1 MEKDE
6 LLKRVLMM
14 QRLQGMETEPISA
27 EDPYA
32 SMEKDQLISM
42 IHFLVKREDE
52 RAQENQELKDMVKD
66 LRDTHKQD
74 VKTQTNLLKSIDR
87 LTNQVADLTT
97 QNKTLQQKVNDLLS
111 QISVGNKVRFGSTSQ
126 KGTKKKAAPVQD
138 REKDQDDFDGT
149 NGAAMSSNQQADTAP
164 ADETESAGQA
174 RRSFEYRK
182 GMKYQTM
189 FADDRIVHESD
200 KNLLPEGATYIRSEY
215 KSSYDQ
221 VSYIVQHDYEII
233 IYKDKDGIMR
243 KGYFPKVSAESENET
258 VMDRFPGTHASCS
271 LLANL
276 VFNKYHMN
284 TPVYREMVRLLN
296 NKMNVS
302 RNTVYNWFVKG
313 SEHLKKVLPVLKEKL
328 LAKGAVVNC
337 DETWCRVKV
346 AGKYG
351 KKYIWCMVNK
361 EAKVAVYF
369 YDDGSR
375 GRQVLRDFLGETEI
389 SALQS
394 DGFNVYMYLDKE
406 LVDVDH
412 LCCLAHAR
420 AKFKYAQEQGK
431 DADAEYFITSIGR
444 LYDLEEQYRLRHL
457 TPQQIQQE
465 RQGEQTSKI
474 IQRMRQR
481 LDKLL
486 ADTIGMRGYLMH
498 KALNYLKSFW
508 NQLILYLK
516 DGRYSI
522 DNTLAERTLRPMTVE
537 RKNSLTFGSHDG
549 VEVSVIY
556 HTFIETCKMCGVS
569 TLEYFKEFFK
579 AIMQGRTDYERSAC
593 RLLPSGRKNML
604 PMTIGIKNN

>member
-14 QRLQGMETEPISA
+14 QRLRGMETEPVSA

-42 IHFLVKREDE
+42 IHFLVKREEE
-52 RAQENQELKDMVKD
+52 RAQENQELKDMVRE
-66 LRDTHKQD
+66 LRGTR
-74 VKTQTNLLKSIDR
+74 NSLMKS
-87 LTNQVADLTT
+87 V
-97 QNKTLQQKVNDLLS
+97 DLLS
-111 QISVGNKVRFGSTSQ
+111 KQLSDSSNEKAALLQKIDDLMSMISVNNKVRFGSTSQ

-138 REKDQDDFDGT
+138 REKDKDDFDGT
-149 NGAAMSSNQQADTAP
+149 NGATMSSNQQTDAAP
-164 ADETESAGQA
+164 ADGTESTEHTQK
-174 RRSFEYRK
+174 SFEYRK

-189 FADDRIVHESD
+189 FADNRVLHESD
-200 KNLLPEGATYIRSEY
+200 VNLLPEGATVIKRVCESTYE
-215 KSSYDQ
+215 Q
-221 VSYIVQHDYEII
+221 VSYIVQHDYEMI

-243 KGYFPKVSAESENET
+243 KGYFPKASVETDNET
-258 VMDRFPGTHASCS
+258 VIDRFPGTHASCS

-313 SEHLKKVLPVLKEKL
+313 SDHLKKVLPVLKEKL

-375 GRQVLRDFLGETEI
+375 GRQVLRDFLGDTEI
-389 SALQS
+389 DALQS

-431 DADAEYFITSIGR
+431 DADAEYFISNIGR
-444 LYDLEEQYRLRHL
+444 LYDLEEQYRLKHL
-457 TPQQIQQE
+457 TPQQIQRE
-465 RQGEQTSKI
+465 RQGEQTTKI
-474 IQRMRQR
+474 IQRIRQR

-486 ADTIGMRGYLMH
+486 ADSSGMRGDLMN

-508 NQLILYLK
+508 NQLILYVK

-522 DNTLAERTLRPMTVE
+522 DNSLAERTLRPMTVE
-537 RKNSLTFGSHDG
+537 RKNSLSFGSHDG
-549 VEVSVIY
+549 AEVSVIY

-579 AIMQGRTDYERSAC
+579 AIMLGRTDYE
-593 RLLPSGRKNML
+593 NML
-604 PMTIGIKNN
+604 PMTIGIKKQ

>member
-1 MEKDE
+1 MEQDE

-52 RAQENQELKDMVKD
+52 RAQENQELKDMVKE

-74 VKTQTNLLKSIDR
+74 IKTQSNLMKSIDR

-138 REKDQDDFDGT
+138 REKDKDDFDGT
-149 NGAAMSSNQQADTAP
+149 NGAAISSNQQADVSP
-164 ADETESAGQA
+164 AEETESTEQTQK
-174 RRSFEYRK
+174 SFEYRK

-189 FADDRIVHESD
+189 FADNRIVHESD
-200 KNLLPEGATYIRSEY
+200 VNLLPEGATVI
-215 KSSYDQ
+215 KSVYESTYEQ
-221 VSYIVQHDYEII
+221 VSYIVQHDYEMI
-233 IYKDKDGIMR
+233 IYKDKDGNIH
-243 KGYFPKVSAESENET
+243 KGYFPKVSAETENEN
-258 VMDRFPGTHASCS
+258 VIDRFPGTHASCS

-302 RNTVYNWFVKG
+302 RNTVYNWFIKG
-313 SEHLKKVLPVLKEKL
+313 SDHLKKVLPVLKEKL

-375 GRQVLRDFLGETEI
+375 GRKVLRDFLGETEI
-389 SALQS
+389 DALQS

-431 DADAEYFITSIGR
+431 DADAEYFISNIGR

-465 RQGEQTSKI
+465 RQGEQTTKI
-474 IQRMRQR
+474 IQKIRQR
-481 LDKLL
+481 LDKLM
-486 ADTIGMRGYLMH
+486 ADTSGMRGDLMQ

-508 NQLILYLK
+508 DQLFLYLK
-516 DGRYSI
+516 DGRYCI
-522 DNTLAERTLRPMTVE
+522 DNSLAERTLRPMTVE

-549 VEVSVIY
+549 AEVSVIY

-579 AIMQGRTDYERSAC
+579 AIMQGRTDYE
-593 RLLPSGRKNML
+593 NML
-604 PMTIGIKNN
+604 PMTIGIKK

>member
-14 QRLQGMETEPISA
+14 QRLRGMETESVST

-42 IHFLVKREDE
+42 IHFLVKREEE
-52 RAQENQELKDMVKD
+52 RAQENQELKDMVRE
-66 LRDTHKQD
+66 LRETR
-74 VKTQTNLLKSIDR
+74 NSLMKS
-87 LTNQVADLTT
+87 V
-97 QNKTLQQKVNDLLS
+97 DLLS
-111 QISVGNKVRFGSTSQ
+111 KQLSDSSNEKAALLQKIDDLMSMISVNNKVRFGSTSQ

-138 REKDQDDFDGT
+138 REKDKDDFDGT
-149 NGAAMSSNQQADTAP
+149 NGATMSLNQQTDAAP
-164 ADETESAGQA
+164 ADGTESTEHTQK
-174 RRSFEYRK
+174 SFEYRK

-189 FADDRIVHESD
+189 FADNRVLHESD
-200 KNLLPEGATYIRSEY
+200 VNLLPEGATVIKRVYESTYE
-215 KSSYDQ
+215 Q
-221 VSYIVQHDYEII
+221 VSYIVQHDYEMI

-243 KGYFPKVSAESENET
+243 KGYFPKASVETDNET
-258 VMDRFPGTHASCS
+258 VIDRFPGTHASCS

-313 SEHLKKVLPVLKEKL
+313 SDHLKKVLPVLKEKL

-375 GRQVLRDFLGETEI
+375 GRQVLRDFLGDTEI
-389 SALQS
+389 DALQS

-431 DADAEYFITSIGR
+431 DADAEYFISNIGR
-444 LYDLEEQYRLRHL
+444 LYDLEEQYRLKHL
-457 TPQQIQQE
+457 TPQQIQRE
-465 RQGEQTSKI
+465 RQGEQTTKI
-474 IQRMRQR
+474 IQRIRQR

-486 ADTIGMRGYLMH
+486 ADSSGMRGDLMN

-508 NQLILYLK
+508 NQLILYVK

-522 DNTLAERTLRPMTVE
+522 DNSLAERTLRPMTVE

-549 VEVSVIY
+549 AEVSVIY

-579 AIMQGRTDYERSAC
+579 AIMLGRTDYE
-593 RLLPSGRKNML
+593 NML
-604 PMTIGIKNN
+604 PMTIGIKKQ

>member
-14 QRLQGMETEPISA
+14 QRLRGMETESVSA

-42 IHFLVKREDE
+42 IHFLVKREEE
-52 RAQENQELKDMVKD
+52 RAQENQELKDMVRE
-66 LRDTHKQD
+66 LRETR
-74 VKTQTNLLKSIDR
+74 NSLMKS
-87 LTNQVADLTT
+87 V
-97 QNKTLQQKVNDLLS
+97 DLLS
-111 QISVGNKVRFGSTSQ
+111 KQLSDSSNEKAALLQKIDDLMSMISVNNKVRFGSTSQ
-126 KGTKKKAAPVQD
+126 KGTKKKTAPVQD
-138 REKDQDDFDGT
+138 REKDKDDFDGT
-149 NGAAMSSNQQADTAP
+149 NGATMSLNQQTDAAP
-164 ADETESAGQA
+164 ADGTESTEHTQK
-174 RRSFEYRK
+174 SFEYRK

-189 FADDRIVHESD
+189 FADNRVLHESD
-200 KNLLPEGATYIRSEY
+200 VNLLPEGATVIKRVYESTYE
-215 KSSYDQ
+215 Q
-221 VSYIVQHDYEII
+221 VSYIVQHDYEMI

-243 KGYFPKVSAESENET
+243 KGYFPKASVETDNET
-258 VMDRFPGTHASCS
+258 VIDRFPGTHASCS

-313 SEHLKKVLPVLKEKL
+313 SDHLKKVLPVLKEKL

-375 GRQVLRDFLGETEI
+375 GRQVLRDFLGDTEI
-389 SALQS
+389 DALQS

-431 DADAEYFITSIGR
+431 DADAEYFISNIGR
-444 LYDLEEQYRLRHL
+444 LYDLEEQYRLKHL
-457 TPQQIQQE
+457 TPQQIQRE
-465 RQGEQTSKI
+465 RQGEQTTKI
-474 IQRMRQR
+474 IQRIRQR

-486 ADTIGMRGYLMH
+486 ADSSGMRGDLMN

-508 NQLILYLK
+508 NQLILYVK

-522 DNTLAERTLRPMTVE
+522 DNSLAERTLRPMTVE

-549 VEVSVIY
+549 AEVSVIY

-579 AIMQGRTDYERSAC
+579 AIMLGRTDYE
-593 RLLPSGRKNML
+593 NML
-604 PMTIGIKNN
+604 PMTIGIKKQ

>member
-14 QRLQGMETEPISA
+14 QRLRGMETEPVSA

-42 IHFLVKREDE
+42 IHFLVKREEE
-52 RAQENQELKDMVKD
+52 RAQENQELKDMVRE
-66 LRDTHKQD
+66 LRETR
-74 VKTQTNLLKSIDR
+74 NSLMKS
-87 LTNQVADLTT
+87 V
-97 QNKTLQQKVNDLLS
+97 DLLS
-111 QISVGNKVRFGSTSQ
+111 KQLSDSSNEKAALLQKIDDLMSMISVNNKVRFGSTSQ
-126 KGTKKKAAPVQD
+126 KGTKKKTAPVQD
-138 REKDQDDFDGT
+138 REKDKDDFDGT
-149 NGAAMSSNQQADTAP
+149 NGATMSLNQQTDAAP
-164 ADETESAGQA
+164 ADGTESTEHTQK
-174 RRSFEYRK
+174 SFEYRK

-189 FADDRIVHESD
+189 FADNRVLHESD
-200 KNLLPEGATYIRSEY
+200 VNLLPEGATVIKRVYESTYE
-215 KSSYDQ
+215 Q
-221 VSYIVQHDYEII
+221 VSYIVQHDYEMI

-243 KGYFPKVSAESENET
+243 KGYFPKASVETDNET
-258 VMDRFPGTHASCS
+258 VIDRFPGTHASCS

-313 SEHLKKVLPVLKEKL
+313 SDHLKKVLPVLKEKL

-375 GRQVLRDFLGETEI
+375 GRQVLRDFLGDTEI
-389 SALQS
+389 DALQS

-431 DADAEYFITSIGR
+431 DADAEYFISNIGR
-444 LYDLEEQYRLRHL
+444 LYDLEEQYRLKHL
-457 TPQQIQQE
+457 TPQQIQRE
-465 RQGEQTSKI
+465 RQGEQTTKI
-474 IQRMRQR
+474 IQRIRQR

-486 ADTIGMRGYLMH
+486 ADSSGMRGDLMN

-508 NQLILYLK
+508 NQLFLYVK

-522 DNTLAERTLRPMTVE
+522 DNSLAERTLRPMTVE

-549 VEVSVIY
+549 AEVSVIY

-579 AIMQGRTDYERSAC
+579 AIMLGRTDYE
-593 RLLPSGRKNML
+593 NML
-604 PMTIGIKNN
+604 PMTIGIKKQ